1 MASPQASIC
10 KLSKKPKFTI
20 IPHKQLFIDL
30 TQEDTTTPSP
40 KFQVSSPSAPDTPSK
55 TPSTKD
61 TSSSSIEYTPK
72 SPTLLSLPSTNGYLN
87 YPLLPP
93 HRVPPPPPT
102 QAPNSME
109 ITLSLLPIT
118 PLDVHHNSLSLSPP
132 SLGIPSLRIYSKC
145 MVILDDDLD
154 HMIDIMVNEVMI
166 DGNFTC
172 SQCVT
177 RVVLLFR
184 FVLVFVEAA
193 KHQDIHDV
201 TPCVSA
207 LAGCDTLQD
216 ITVSLSLDTNCQP
229 CIIPRTM
236 VLREDCTFVGF
247 PLDDLND
254 LIIKY
259 KIPRDL
265 HPRLPLED
273 FVMSELL
280 DDAIG
285 HFLRG
290 VVSVFEDRA
299 DSDLVWGFLD
309 FIIGRVGSFSLI
321 DGLFQ
326 MLWFGDIDAAI
337 DDLRPSAGSFNMANV
352 HRLNAHVTKLKD
364 MTDVMGIYDFISL
377 SEWTDAEVQEEPHLD
392 VRSTLQWL
400 PFYCT
405 PPAAVDAVIPNPT
418 LEDLVVGTPS
428 SKILAKAEASQKQK
442 ASTSGATSSHVAKR
456 TRSDLAQSSG
466 STTLLSLF
474 VGDDDE
480 SDDACFEISL
490 VTPLRFA
497 VVISSLGNQG
507 GSSAAPIAEG
517 SNPKIL
523 KVRALWLMMLLYRP
537 LPTFGVLT
545 KEVFKD
551 LAIYKTIFDQFPTPG
566 EMVRVES
573 LFNDQLTAKMSVL
586 HCMMMSHGG
595 DLLARYRGLN
605 QSHHKYMLSTDS
617 RLNGYEEKDLV
628 WKFLASDKFSRV
640 QGELLSLAASDGFER
655 GLSMHRT
662 KDEFAAMLRWL
673 ISCLVYRE
681 FRVSPPTKES
691 TVTPASKSLELSTN
705 VNFTTSAVA
714 SEHNEEMV
722 NAEVDGLAV
731 CVSKGMKDLH
741 GFIDSPRLVAQI
753 EGNHTPVTEQE
764 NKYKKEIMDAIAP
777 FHRFRITHLPKILN
791 SKERVL
797 TGLAT
802 IKLEFFNHEVSVGIK
817 TRPSVEGTSNNKK
830 GKATTNVLS
839 AKPSYN
845 WEVSGSN

>member
-40 KFQVSSPSAPDTPSK
+40 KFQDSLPSAPDTPSK

-61 TSSSSIEYTPK
+61 TSSSSIEYTLK

-109 ITLSLLPIT
+109 ITLSLSPIT
-118 PLDVHHNSLSLSPP
+118 PLDVHHNSPSLSPP
-132 SLGIPSLRIYSKC
+132 SLGIPSLRIYSKR

-166 DGNFTC
+166 DENFTC
-172 SQCVT
+172 SQVRVT

-201 TPCVSA
+201 TPRVFA

-216 ITVSLSLDTNCQP
+216 IT
-229 CIIPRTM
+229 
-236 VLREDCTFVGF
+236 
-247 PLDDLND
+247 
-254 LIIKY
+254 
-259 KIPRDL
+259 IPRDL
-265 HPRLPLED
+265 HPRLPSED

-280 DDAIG
+280 DDAI
-285 HFLRG
+285 
-290 VVSVFEDRA
+290 DRA
-299 DSDLVWGFLD
+299 DGDLVWGFLD
-309 FIIGRVGSFSLI
+309 FMQIRVGSFSLI

-337 DDLRPSAGSFNMANV
+337 DDLRPSAGSFNMDDV
-352 HRLNAHVTKLKD
+352 HRMNAHVTKLKD
-364 MTDVMGIYDFISL
+364 MTEVMGIHDFLSL

-428 SKILAKAEASQKQK
+428 SKILVKAEASQKRK
-442 ASTSGATSSHVAKR
+442 ASTSGATSSHVVKR
-456 TRSDLAQSSG
+456 TRSALAQSSG

-474 VGDDDE
+474 VGNDDE
-480 SDDACFEISL
+480 SDDACFEILL

-573 LFNDQLTAKMSVL
+573 LFDDQLTAKMSVL
-586 HCMMMSHGG
+586 HCMMMSHSG
-595 DLLARYRGLN
+595 DLLARYRGMN
-605 QSHHKYMLSTDS
+605 QSHHEYMLSIDS
-617 RLNGYEEKDLV
+617 RLNGYEEKVASLTGLELQVSTLKKQVFDLNDKLSSSDASFAKSKAKGKERKKKIKSLNFKDYFFGFFFLFLWSIQDLV

-640 QGELLSLAASDGFER
+640 QGELLSLAASDGFEH

-662 KDEFAAMLRWL
+662 KDEFAA
-673 ISCLVYRE
+673 
-681 FRVSPPTKES
+681 

-722 NAEVDGLAV
+722 NAEVDGSDPKMTDDTTIVKSGHAFV
-731 CVSKGMKDLH
+731 QGPFSVRGWARGML
-741 GFIDSPRLVAQI
+741 
-753 EGNHTPVTEQE
+753 E
-764 NKYKKEIMDAIAP
+764 NTCCSEIRA
-777 FHRFRITHLPKILN
+777 N
-791 SKERVL
+791 
-797 TGLAT
+797 
-802 IKLEFFNHEVSVGIK
+802 
-817 TRPSVEGTSNNKK
+817 
-830 GKATTNVLS
+830 
-839 AKPSYN
+839 
-845 WEVSGSN
+845 